1 MSNALFAIT
10 YLCEMCALSAILALL
25 KCESVKLLLHI
36 GGLLSHFKSKSLNKA
51 LVHISDIILVC
62 GFSVGY
68 ILLTYVYRDGVI
80 RIYDLIAIFLFYLIC
95 KRLIGTILKIINNIL
110 RQICLRLI
118 IRPLKLLHRMIN
130 SAILRIIRSYM
141 SEYK

>member
-1 MSNALFAIT
+1 MSNTLFAIT

-25 KCESVKLLLHI
+25 KCESDQLILHI
-36 GGLLSHFKSKSLNKA
+36 GGLLSHFKSKPLNKA

-62 GFSVGY
+62 GFLVGY

-95 KRLIGTILKIINNIL
+95 KRLIEIILKITGNIL
-110 RQICLRLI
+110 RQILLCLI
-118 IRPLKLLHRMIN
+118 IKPLKLLRKILN
-130 SAILRIIRSYM
+130 SAILRIVRSYM